1 MIIMAEEYDKFLS
14 YDWTNE
20 DWHRYFNGLEPTPPQ
35 KLVLKWKK
43 KWYKKNINS
52 AFDDTYEPPA
62 SYSASAGT
70 SSSTGPSFSI
80 PSSGCTA
87 WNHVG
92 SIKATLCLLA
102 YGAAMAMSAATVVG
116 VFPAKTAL
124 MALVGAFVLEIL
136 AKYGIKFN
144 TTYLQSVLLDD
155 VGVMP
160 MMVLTLLM
168 PGLQDTVRA
177 CGMVSPFLTALLSV
191 AMLAKGKPGLR
202 LPGMLANLS
211 ADTNRY
217 KVMQVRSDSE
227 VFLGFGL
234 ILASLIYK
242 TAPMSALLYWNFMMM
257 RYMMNEWTKAS
268 FRKIDSVLDPVLGRI
283 PLVNRV
289 YAAIKRGLYSFV
301 DPVQRESGGGGL
313 LGGGLLSKCSI
324 L

>member
-1 MIIMAEEYDKFLS
+1 
-14 YDWTNE
+14 
-20 DWHRYFNGLEPTPPQ
+20 LEPTPPQ
-35 KLVLKWKK
+35 RSVLKYKK
-43 KWYKKNINS
+43 KWYKKTQNP
-52 AFDDTYEPPA
+52 AFDDTYEPTT

-70 SSSTGPSFSI
+70 SSSTGPSVSF
-80 PSSGCTA
+80 PSSGCTG
-87 WNHVG
+87 WNYV
-92 SIKATLCLLA
+92 SSMKAMVCLLA
-102 YGAAMAMSAATVVG
+102 YGAAMAMCAATLVG

-144 TTYLQSVLLDD
+144 TAYLQSVLLDD

-168 PGLQDTVRA
+168 PGLPDSVRA
-177 CGMVSPFLTALLSV
+177 CAMVSPFLTALLSV
-191 AMLAKGKPGLR
+191 AMLAKSKPGLG
-202 LPGMLANLS
+202 LLGVLKNLADPANS
-211 ADTNRY
+211 Y

-234 ILASLIYK
+234 IVATVALKSS
-242 TAPMSALLYWNFMMM
+242 PMSALLYWNFMMM

-268 FRKIDSVLDPVLGRI
+268 FRKVDGVLDPVLGRI
-283 PLVNRV
+283 PLVKNA

-301 DPVQRESGGGGL
+301 DPVQRQSG
-313 LGGGLLSKCSI
+313 GGGLLSKCSI